1 MRRKNNLNKLYSA
14 RDDLTRKARD
24 IPLVDVLAFLDA
36 TIDPHDP
43 KRWDTSI
50 GPISIHESKYFC
62 WTRQCGG
69 GGSIDFVML
78 LLDLN
83 FNEAREWL
91 TSRFTM
97 EEKIQPKI
105 IRKPPLQPPIPQ
117 ASPKNLLHV
126 TDYLVQ
132 QRRLLEKDLKPLIDK
147 GVLYA
152 DHRQNVVFVLLGK
165 EKSLVGAE
173 LRGTGPTRY
182 RGLFKGSKRTQG
194 FFYAGPENAKYCI
207 VCESAI
213 DAISCQILFPGWL
226 SISTSGVWAYPPYL
240 PKLLSRGIQVFCGF
254 DNDEAGHLNA
264 ERMIGL
270 HSSVIRMVPAG
281 KDWNS
286 DLR

>member
-1 MRRKNNLNKLYSA
+1 MRRKSDLNKPHSA
-14 RDDLTRKARD
+14 RDELTRKARNV
-24 IPLVDVLAFLDA
+24 PLVDVLAFLDA
-36 TIDPHDP
+36 TIDQHDP
-43 KRWDTSI
+43 KRWNTSI
-50 GPISIHESKYFC
+50 GPISISESKFYC
-62 WTRQCGG
+62 WTHQRGG

-78 LLDLN
+78 LLDLK
-83 FNEAREWL
+83 FIEAREWL
-91 TSRFTM
+91 VSKFTL
-97 EEKIQPKI
+97 EENIKSKIF
-105 IRKPPLQPPIPQ
+105 REPPLHTPIPQ

-126 TDYLVQ
+126 MDYLVQ
-132 QRRLLEKDLKPLIDK
+132 QRGLLEKDLIPLINK

-152 DHRQNVVFVLLGK
+152 DHKRNAVFVLLGK

-173 LRGTGPTRY
+173 LRGTGQTRY

-194 FFYAGPENAKYCI
+194 FFYAGPEDVKYCI

-226 SISTSGVWAYPPYL
+226 SLSTSGVWASPPYL
-240 PKLLSRGIQVFCGF
+240 PKLLRRGIQVFCGF
-254 DNDEAGHLNA
+254 DNDNAGHLNA
-264 ERMIGL
+264 DRMIRL